1 MEELRRY
8 LLNDLGV
15 GAVPRSEETV
25 YYYLKEFWK
34 VCKTTDKGRRR
45 DIKRA
50 KAGNYSTDEE
60 SIKELALRLQEK
72 RKEQLSRHP
81 LKG

>member
-1 MEELRRY
+1 MEELRKY
-8 LLNDLGV
+8 LLAELGV
-15 GAVPRSEETV
+15 GSVNRTEGNE

-34 VCKTTDKGRRR
+34 VCKTTDKGRQR

-50 KAGNYSTDEE
+50 KAGNYSANEE
-60 SIKELALRLQEK
+60 SLRMLALRLQEK
-72 RKEQLSRHP
+72 RKEQLARYP

>member
-8 LLNDLGV
+8 LLNELGV
-15 GAVPRSEETV
+15 GPVSRSEESV

-34 VCKTTDKGRRR
+34 VCRTTDKGRRR

-50 KAGNYSTDEE
+50 RSGNYSTDEA
-60 SIKELALRLQEK
+60 SIREHALQLQEK
-72 RKEQLSRHP
+72 RKEQLSRYP